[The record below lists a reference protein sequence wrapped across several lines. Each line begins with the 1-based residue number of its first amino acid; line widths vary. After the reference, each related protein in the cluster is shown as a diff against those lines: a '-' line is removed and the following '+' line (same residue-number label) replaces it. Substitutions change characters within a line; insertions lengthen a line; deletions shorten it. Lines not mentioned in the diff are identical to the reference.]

1 MDYHNKTIHKA
12 QIQASYEA
20 RTESEEAAMLE
31 QKQRAE
37 QAVKAEEGELSRRI
51 FSWLGS
57 RLGPRERKESPE
69 EA

>member
-31 QKQRAE
+31 RKQRAE
-37 QAVKAEEGELSRRI
+37 QAVKAEKGSARGESSRG
-51 FSWLGS
+51 WD
-57 RLGPRERKESPE
+57 
-69 EA
+69 